1 MKSELRNALAATDAS
16 DKSQVMTW
24 INKYHPNLNLEEEF
38 NPVPNFS
45 LLTTKRKFGNGLG
58 KVEAQ

>member
-1 MKSELRNALAATDAS
+1 MKSELHNALTATDAS
-16 DKSQVMTW
+16 DKLQVMNW

-38 NPVPNFS
+38 NPVPNFL
-45 LLTTKRKFGNGLG
+45 LLTTRQKFDNGLG